1 MSSRIAILADSVADQ
16 IAAGEVVERPASV
29 VKELIENALD
39 AGASKIVVEV
49 ESGGRS
55 LIRVSD
61 DGSGMVRADAVMC
74 IERHATSKITDVSDL
89 IGVGSYGFRGEALPA
104 IASIAKFELETAA
117 DGDDEGTR
125 LVVNGGRVDSVE
137 PVARQTGT
145 TVVVKRL
152 FYNTPARR
160 KFLRSKA
167 AESRAVVEAVNAVA
181 LARPSVAFKLV
192 MDERGV
198 VDIPASRS
206 MEERI
211 DSLLGPDVAGGL
223 IAVQY
228 AEGEVKISGH
238 IQRPAEARPSGR
250 KAYLFVNG
258 RPFRDSFLVRAAEA
272 GYRGAVAP
280 GDRPSLFLALEVP
293 GDQIDVNVH
302 PSKLEV
308 RFRDRF
314 LVERCFEEAIR
325 NAINPI
331 QSATAIT
338 TGTGGEGWRD
348 AWQGSGTPGGG
359 EEQFASLF
367 DESES
372 QPRPDLGPFMQV
384 FNSFIV
390 CESTDGIAF
399 IDQHSA
405 HERIIYERA
414 MDNLERGGVAS
425 QNLLLPITID
435 LAAEELA
442 VIEEYNDLLSR
453 IGFEVEPF
461 GGHSVV
467 IHATPN
473 PHPRF
478 DGKRC
483 FEELVADLGR
493 VRFGGLHNRLE
504 RFAATYGCRAAIK
517 AGEKLE
523 MAEIRSLV
531 SQLFM
536 CELPPHDVHG
546 RPTIVRLPRPELERR
561 FGRS

>member
-61 DGSGMVRADAVMC
+61 DGSGMARADAVMC

-89 IGVGSYGFRGEALPA
+89 IDVGSYGFRGEALPA

-117 DGDDEGTR
+117 DGDHEGTR

-137 PVARQTGT
+137 PVARQIGT

-181 LARPSVAFKLV
+181 LARPRVAFKLI

-198 VDIPASRS
+198 VDVPASRS

-228 AEGEVKISGH
+228 AEGEVKISGY

-302 PSKLEV
+302 PSKLAV

-314 LVERCFEEAIR
+314 LIERCFEEAVR

-348 AWQGSGTPGGG
+348 AWQGSGTSGGG
-359 EEQFASLF
+359 KEQVASLF

-390 CESTDGIAF
+390 CESTDGVAF

-442 VIEEYNDLLSR
+442 VIEEYNELLSR

-504 RFAATYGCRAAIK
+504 RFAATYSCRAAIK

>member
-1 MSSRIAILADSVADQ
+1 
-16 IAAGEVVERPASV
+16 
-29 VKELIENALD
+29 
-39 AGASKIVVEV
+39 
-49 ESGGRS
+49 
-55 LIRVSD
+55 
-61 DGSGMVRADAVMC
+61 
-74 IERHATSKITDVSDL
+74 
-89 IGVGSYGFRGEALPA
+89 
-104 IASIAKFELETAA
+104 
-117 DGDDEGTR
+117 
-125 LVVNGGRVDSVE
+125 
-137 PVARQTGT
+137 
-145 TVVVKRL
+145 
-152 FYNTPARR
+152 
-160 KFLRSKA
+160 
-167 AESRAVVEAVNAVA
+167 
-181 LARPSVAFKLV
+181 
-192 MDERGV
+192 
-198 VDIPASRS
+198 
-206 MEERI
+206 
-211 DSLLGPDVAGGL
+211 
-223 IAVQY
+223 
-228 AEGEVKISGH
+228 
-238 IQRPAEARPSGR
+238 
-250 KAYLFVNG
+250 
-258 RPFRDSFLVRAAEA
+258 
-272 GYRGAVAP
+272 
-280 GDRPSLFLALEVP
+280 
-293 GDQIDVNVH
+293 
-302 PSKLEV
+302 
-308 RFRDRF
+308 
-314 LVERCFEEAIR
+314 
-325 NAINPI
+325 
-331 QSATAIT
+331 
-338 TGTGGEGWRD
+338 
-348 AWQGSGTPGGG
+348 
-359 EEQFASLF
+359 
-367 DESES
+367 
-372 QPRPDLGPFMQV
+372 MQV

-390 CESTDGIAF
+390 CESTDGVAF

-442 VIEEYNDLLSR
+442 VIEEYNELLSR

-504 RFAATYGCRAAIK
+504 RFAATYSCRAAIK